1 MGKTRKWFGPLS
13 GILFV
18 AAVLASF
25 GISGEIDAE
34 PSDSATTVL
43 AAFRENADDIQTA
56 AVLIMLGIGFL
67 LFFLGHLRTRFRDD
81 GSGWAA
87 DGFFAG
93 GVVLASAWIVLT
105 GVQLAG
111 GVAGDSGHAEVA
123 QGAMDFLWNSVYMFT
138 PGLLAVGIA
147 AAAVSFTHR
156 TLPVWLGV
164 FAVVV
169 ALGAI
174 APWIGI
180 FIFVVWVLAT
190 SIVELIG
197 AFRSP
202 TADVPERTPENAEY
216 QQAGQTS
223 SPGTN

>member
-1 MGKTRKWFGPLS
+1 MGKTSKWFGPLS

-18 AAVLASF
+18 AAVLASM

-34 PSDSATTVL
+34 PSDSASVVL
-43 AAFRENADDIQTA
+43 REFNENADDIQTA
-56 AVLIMLGIGFL
+56 ALLTMFGIGFL
-67 LFFLGHLRTRFRDD
+67 LFFLGHLRTKFRDD

-93 GVVLASAWIVLT
+93 GVVLAGAWIVLT
-105 GVQLAG
+105 GVQLMA

-123 QGAMDFLWNSVYMFT
+123 QGAIDFLWNSVYMFT

-156 TLPVWLGV
+156 TLPLWLGV
-164 FAVVV
+164 FAVLV
-169 ALGAI
+169 ALGAL
-174 APWIGI
+174 APWIGV

-190 SIVELIG
+190 SIVELIR

-202 TADVPERTPENAEY
+202 TSDVSERTPENAEY
-216 QQAGQTS
+216 QHAGQN
-223 SPGTN
+223 SPPGKN